1 MKITRTAFVA
11 LFFVGVTFA
20 QIGDEGPDD
29 GVRLPEAL
37 IEELGLAESQI
48 DQLRANNQS
57 FREQVRPL
65 AQDAAAKRRELRQEK
80 RSESPNETVLGTL
93 TMELEEIQAQIE
105 GVRAAF
111 RASARAILTTDQV
124 NALGP
129 IEDAVALGQAGRQ
142 AVVLNLVSGSGE
154 GARANVGPRNRRGGP
169 GHRGP
174 RRARPAAEG
183 DQN

>member
-48 DQLRANNQS
+48 AQLRANNQS

-93 TMELEEIQAQIE
+93 TMERCAVSYVDTCERRRLLFQLSEPSH
-105 GVRAAF
+105 RRLRSDAAVQT
-111 RASARAILTTDQV
+111 S
-124 NALGP
+124 
-129 IEDAVALGQAGRQ
+129 
-142 AVVLNLVSGSGE
+142 
-154 GARANVGPRNRRGGP
+154 
-169 GHRGP
+169 
-174 RRARPAAEG
+174 
-183 DQN
+183 